1 MTPAKMPAV
10 TESAPTP
17 PPQTGLP
24 ALDEALASL
33 DLTGP
38 VSEHPQQLAQA
49 VEAMQAALRNP
60 Q

>member
-1 MTPAKMPAV
+1 MPAV

>member
-1 MTPAKMPAV
+1 MSGV
-10 TESAPTP
+10 SETEPTP
-17 PPQTGLP
+17 PPTTGLP
-24 ALDEALASL
+24 ALDDALASL

-49 VEAMQAALRNP
+49 VEALQAALRNP